1 VLQYFFMLPSY
12 VNILMIYSYCNTH
25 DLSWG
30 TKGLEAA
37 SGHGAALSTARQE
50 EESLDEKVAREAQA
64 RAKAFREVRAKKKKA
79 EDFKVFRSQMLI
91 AWIMSNALFVWVCL
105 QYVSGD
111 CYLTYLAFVVAGYN
125 SVRII
130 GCGLYIFLRIPHL
143 RYGGRVPGSDYMD
156 MGSENVYGG
165 AACGGVQSRSG
176 YKPLLEPSADY
187 VGWSGRP
194 QPSTSNT
201 AGLVDLEARFQS
213 QPQSAQQ
220 AQTVAQVAARF
231 AALKAS
237 DH

>member
-37 SGHGAALSTARQE
+37 SGHGAALATARQE
-50 EESLDEKVAREAQA
+50 EESLDEKVAREAREVQ
-64 RAKAFREVRAKKKKA
+64 AKAKEAKEKKKKD
-79 EDFKVFRSQMLI
+79 EDFKVFRSQMMI
-91 AWIMSNALFVWVCL
+91 AWIASNTLFVWACL

-111 CYLTYLAFVVAGYN
+111 CYLTYLAYVVAGFN

-130 GCGLYIFLRIPHL
+130 GCGLYMFLRNPHL

-165 AACGGVQSRSG
+165 AAHVQYRGGYQPPPQNPVAHGSG
-176 YKPLLEPSADY
+176 PGTRGSEVANAFRGSA
-187 VGWSGRP
+187 
-194 QPSTSNT
+194 
-201 AGLVDLEARFQS
+201 
-213 QPQSAQQ
+213 
-220 AQTVAQVAARF
+220 
-231 AALKAS
+231 
-237 DH
+237 